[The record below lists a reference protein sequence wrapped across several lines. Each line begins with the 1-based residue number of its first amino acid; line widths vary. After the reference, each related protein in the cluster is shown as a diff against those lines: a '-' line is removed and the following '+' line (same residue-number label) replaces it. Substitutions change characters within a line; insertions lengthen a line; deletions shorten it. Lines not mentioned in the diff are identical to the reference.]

1 MPLRP
6 AVPFI
11 LLAPVTLLL
20 SLDIHARDA
29 RIDEALNGFWA
40 ASSPQQVARAIDQLI
55 ATGLTFEDAFARLKA
70 GRTYSKDVPT
80 GIVRASRTA
89 DGRGFFY
96 SIEVPAGYDPSRSYQ
111 VRFQL
116 HGGVTGREDNGTRG
130 SGGIGELAGDEQIYI
145 LPSSWVDAPW
155 WGGSQLKN
163 FRGILDT
170 VKRSYNIDEN
180 RVVVSGVSDGGT
192 AAFYIAMR
200 DITPYASQVI
210 VRAVRPRSSACSAA

>member
-96 SIEVPAGYDPSRSYQ
+96 SIEVP
-111 VRFQL
+111 
-116 HGGVTGREDNGTRG
+116 
-130 SGGIGELAGDEQIYI
+130 
-145 LPSSWVDAPW
+145 
-155 WGGSQLKN
+155 
-163 FRGILDT
+163 
-170 VKRSYNIDEN
+170 
-180 RVVVSGVSDGGT
+180 
-192 AAFYIAMR
+192 
-200 DITPYASQVI
+200 
-210 VRAVRPRSSACSAA
+210 